1 MRDLELPVRG
11 RGLLLAF
18 IVSLGLMARLLC
30 FQAPLLDHHAWRQAD
45 TAMIARNFVRAGL
58 HPLAPQTDARGSSP
72 SGVVATGLELHAIVT
87 AAIARLTGFSDPLAR
102 VVSALTFPVSALF
115 LWSFLLRRDG
125 ALAALCG
132 VWVYA
137 LGLPLVLFAEH
148 AVWNEPFLIMLTF
161 ASLWCWQ
168 RGDGRPLMTALAIVS
183 VSVLA
188 GVKPQWLI
196 VLAPMIA
203 LSMEREGWA
212 AWRRPSVWLL
222 VIAGAGSAAAWL
234 WHMDA
239 VGRATGL
246 TFGAADKLFNPD
258 DMSVRY
264 AFIIGRRLV
273 RDLLGPI
280 GLVAFAIG
288 LVAAVKQGRRV
299 ELAWTAAFLAYLV
312 IVSRGNRVHDYYQLP
327 LAPLA
332 AIVIPGGI
340 LWIVDALRAR
350 VDALTAV
357 GVLLWLMLLT
367 TFVRSVSFHSWY
379 EVDARKASFCRALGG
394 AIPADERV
402 TFVAYNSPDVLYC
415 LDRKGW
421 LLAADFGRVSD
432 VLASAPGTTVIAMP
446 DTARLADARPAV
458 ARVEG
463 WVAVRP

>member
-1 MRDLELPVRG
+1 MRDLDLPVRG

-45 TAMIARNFVRAGL
+45 TAMIARNFVRTGL

-87 AAIARLTGFSDPLAR
+87 AAAARVTGFSDPLAR

-125 ALAALCG
+125 AVSALCG

-137 LGLPLVLFAEH
+137 LGLPLVVFAEH

-168 RGDGRPLMTALAIVS
+168 RAEGRPLMAALAIGS
-183 VSVLA
+183 VAVLA

-196 VLAPMIA
+196 VLAPMVA
-203 LSMEREGWA
+203 LSIERGGWA
-212 AWRRPSVWLL
+212 AVRRPSVWLL

-258 DMSVRY
+258 DMSMRY

-273 RDLLGPI
+273 RDLLGPV
-280 GLVAFAIG
+280 GLAAFAVG
-288 LVAAVKQGRRV
+288 LVAAAKQGRRV
-299 ELAWTAAFLAYLV
+299 ELAWTAAFLAYLIV
-312 IVSRGNRVHDYYQLP
+312 VSRGNRVHDYYQLP

-332 AIVIPGGI
+332 AIVIPMGI
-340 LWIVDALRAR
+340 LRITDALRAR
-350 VDALTAV
+350 VDALKAV
-357 GVLLWLMLLT
+357 GVILWLMLLT

-379 EVDARKASFCRALGG
+379 EVDTRKASFCRALGS

-402 TFVAYNSPDVLYC
+402 TFIAYNSPDVLYC

-421 LLAADFGRVSD
+421 LLTEDFSRVSD
-432 VLASAPGTTVIAMP
+432 VLAAAPGTTVIAMP

>member
-1 MRDLELPVRG
+1 MRDLDLPVRG

-58 HPLAPQTDARGSSP
+58 HPLAPQTDARGASP

-87 AAIARLTGFSDPLAR
+87 AAAARVTGFSNPLAR
-102 VVSALTFPVSALF
+102 VVSALTFPFSALF
-115 LWSFLLRRDG
+115 LWSFLRRRDG
-125 ALAALCG
+125 DLAAFCG

-137 LGLPLVLFAEH
+137 LGLPLVVFAEH

-168 RGDGRPLMTALAIVS
+168 RREGRPVMSALAIVS
-183 VSVLA
+183 VAVLA

-203 LSMEREGWA
+203 LSIEREGWA
-212 AWRRPSVWLL
+212 ALRQPSVWLL
-222 VIAGAGSAAAWL
+222 AVAGAGSAAAWL

-258 DMSVRY
+258 DMSMRY
-264 AFIIGRRLV
+264 AFIVGRRLV

-280 GLVAFAIG
+280 GFAAFAIG
-288 LVAAVKQGRRV
+288 LVTAAQQRRRV
-299 ELAWTAAFLAYLV
+299 ELAWTAAFLAYLIV
-312 IVSRGNRVHDYYQLP
+312 VSRGNRVHDYYQLP

-332 AIVIPGGI
+332 AIVIPAGI
-340 LWIVDALRAR
+340 LRSVAAIRTR
-350 VDALTAV
+350 VDARAAL
-357 GVLLWLMLLT
+357 GVVLWLMLFT

-379 EVDARKASFCRALGG
+379 EVDARKASFCRALGT
-394 AIPADERV
+394 AIAADERV

-421 LLAADFGRVSD
+421 LLVDDFGSMSA
-432 VLASAPGTTVIAMP
+432 VLAAAPGTTVIAMP